1 VVQGEISIELGAKT
15 ETVKTRSAV
24 FIPAGLPHHNWNDG
38 SEDEVHIEVIAPG
51 VLPVQSLVEFADLQD
66 TSVKPAFIQEADPAK
81 LTGRDF
87 GLDWLVNR
95 ANGAAHAAV
104 YLAEV
109 PAGKAGPPL
118 HVHEFDQFYFVLQ
131 GTLSVEIGLQRYDVP
146 PGHLVILPAQVPH
159 RQWNDQDQTEQHLT
173 VMVPEP
179 TAPSSEDQRWDTAV
193 ELQLAAE
200 QID

>member
-1 VVQGEISIELGAKT
+1 
-15 ETVKTRSAV
+15 
-24 FIPAGLPHHNWNDG
+24 
-38 SEDEVHIEVIAPG
+38 
-51 VLPVQSLVEFADLQD
+51 
-66 TSVKPAFIQEADPAK
+66 
-81 LTGRDF
+81 
-87 GLDWLVNR
+87 
-95 ANGAAHAAV
+95 
-104 YLAEV
+104 
-109 PAGKAGPPL
+109 L

-179 TAPSSEDQRWDTAV
+179 TAPSSEGQRWDTAV